1 MTYHSRILRNGIILM
16 FAAGLVVG
24 PARGAG
30 PHAPSPTKWSRDEVK
45 AVTGWLGERAIP
57 LSSVRAGAGFDDLR
71 PLRSIL
77 KDVRVVGLGEATH
90 GTREFFQFKHRM
102 LEFLV
107 KEMGF
112 TVFAIEASYPACW
125 NINEYVLT
133 GKGDPAAAL
142 ASQGFWTWDTHE
154 VADMIAW
161 MRDYNT
167 TATEGRKVRFLG
179 YDIQHLGRVMTVVT
193 AYLDRLDPSAV
204 PMARTA
210 LEPMLDMKRIQSLR
224 EAGPEERTK
233 LKAAYDGFL
242 ALMAF
247 NRTPYV
253 RGSSAGEYEDVMQ
266 HIRVVGQFFNSYAAT
281 PAKPDEA
288 ARLSR
293 DFYMADNI
301 WQLMQA
307 LGPDTKMAVWAHN
320 AHVARGDLERRRPW
334 ARISGNSSA
343 MPIMPSDSPST
354 KGRSNPATWNPRG
367 IPARAAS

>member
-1 MTYHSRILRNGIILM
+1 MTYHSRFLRNGIVLM

-24 PARGAG
+24 PAPGAG
-30 PHAPSPTKWSRDEVK
+30 QKAPAPAKWSRDEVK
-45 AVTGWLGERAIP
+45 AVTGWLAERAIP
-57 LSSVRAGAGFDDLR
+57 LSGVRAGAGFDDLR
-71 PLRSIL
+71 PLKSIL

-204 PMARTA
+204 PMAR
-210 LEPMLDMKRIQSLR
+210 P
-224 EAGPEERTK
+224 P
-233 LKAAYDGFL
+233 
-242 ALMAF
+242 
-247 NRTPYV
+247 
-253 RGSSAGEYEDVMQ
+253 SSPCS
-266 HIRVVGQFFNSYAAT
+266 I
-281 PAKPDEA
+281 
-288 ARLSR
+288 
-293 DFYMADNI
+293 
-301 WQLMQA
+301 
-307 LGPDTKMAVWAHN
+307 
-320 AHVARGDLERRRPW
+320 
-334 ARISGNSSA
+334 
-343 MPIMPSDSPST
+343 
-354 KGRSNPATWNPRG
+354 
-367 IPARAAS
+367 